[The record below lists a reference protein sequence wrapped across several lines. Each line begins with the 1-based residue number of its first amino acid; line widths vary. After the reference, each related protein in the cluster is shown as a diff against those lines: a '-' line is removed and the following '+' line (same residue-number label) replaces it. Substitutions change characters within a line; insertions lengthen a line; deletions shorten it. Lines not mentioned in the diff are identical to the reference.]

1 MIKFLIMNVIKSLM
15 KQNDAQL
22 RLDVLIGKKKED
34 YIKLTLPKSY
44 VPILEVIA
52 MYGIK
57 DSEGLEKILRNHYID
72 LIKSMYPKISTKR
85 FEGEIE

>member
-57 DSEGLEKILRNHYID
+57 DSEGLEKILRID

>member
-1 MIKFLIMNVIKSLM
+1 MNVIKSLM

-44 VPILEVIA
+44 VPILELIA
-52 MYGIK
+52 RYGIK
-57 DSEGLEKILRNHYID
+57 DSEQLEKILRID
-72 LIKSMYPKISTKR
+72 LIKSMYPAISSKR

>member
-1 MIKFLIMNVIKSLM
+1 MIKFLIMDVIKSLM

-22 RLDVLIGKKKED
+22 RLDVLIGKKKEE

-44 VPILEVIA
+44 VPILELIA
-52 MYGIK
+52 RYGIK
-57 DSEGLEKILRNHYID
+57 DSDGLEKILLQD
-72 LIKSMYPKISTKR
+72 LIKSMYPAISSKR

>member
-44 VPILEVIA
+44 VPILELIA
-52 MYGIK
+52 RYGIK
-57 DSEGLEKILRNHYID
+57 DSEQLEKILRID
-72 LIKSMYPKISTKR
+72 LIKSMYPAISSKR

>member
-1 MIKFLIMNVIKSLM
+1 MIKFLIMNVIKSVM

-22 RLDVLIGKKKED
+22 RLDLLIGKKKED

-44 VPILEVIA
+44 VPILELIA

-57 DSEGLEKILRNHYID
+57 DSEGLEKILRID
-72 LIKSMYPKISTKR
+72 LIKSMYPTISSKR

>member
-44 VPILEVIA
+44 VPILELIA
-52 MYGIK
+52 RYGIK
-57 DSEGLEKILRNHYID
+57 DSEQLEKILLQD
-72 LIKSMYPKISTKR
+72 LIKSMYPTISSKR
-85 FEGEIE
+85 F

>member
-44 VPILEVIA
+44 VPILELIA
-52 MYGIK
+52 RYGVK
-57 DSEGLEKILRNHYID
+57 DSEELEKILRID
-72 LIKSMYPKISTKR
+72 LIKSMYPAISSKR

>member
-1 MIKFLIMNVIKSLM
+1 MNVIKSLM

-44 VPILEVIA
+44 VPILELIA
-52 MYGIK
+52 RYGVK
-57 DSEGLEKILRNHYID
+57 DSEELEKILRID
-72 LIKSMYPKISTKR
+72 LIKSMYPAISSKR

>member
-34 YIKLTLPKSY
+34 YIKLSLPKSY
-44 VPILEVIA
+44 VPILELIA
-52 MYGIK
+52 RYGIK
-57 DSEGLEKILRNHYID
+57 DSEELEKILRID
-72 LIKSMYPKISTKR
+72 LIKSMYPAISSKR